1 VRSIAQPA
9 GHAVDLLALSSGGL
23 LVLFSRHDLSLHAV
37 SPSPHPNPHPNP
49 NPVPDT
55 NPNPIPNPKPNQ
67 CSFNQRPLQP
77 PLASA
82 AAAERLAAL
91 AFSASGDV
99 LLSAGERGEVVLRR
113 AVDLRVLHRLT
124 AGGGA
129 PPAPLHC
136 LALTADEQFVLAG
149 SRTGQLLIWGV
160 PAQAIARNL
169 LDSLDR
175 TLGLSF

>member
-1 VRSIAQPA
+1 MSCLALSDDGGTLVHTLRAGQYVRSIEQPA
-9 GHAVDLLALSSGGL
+9 GHGVDLLALSSGGL
-23 LVLFSRHDLSLHAV
+23 LLLFSRHDLSLHA
-37 SPSPHPNPHPNP
+37 
-49 NPVPDT
+49 
-55 NPNPIPNPKPNQ
+55 
-67 CSFNQRPLQP
+67 CSLNQRPLQP

-99 LLSAGERGEVVLRR
+99 VLSAGERGEVVLRR

-124 AGGGA
+124 VGGGSS
-129 PPAPLHC
+129 PVPLHC

-149 SRTGQLLIWGV
+149 SHTGHLLIWGV

>member
-1 VRSIAQPA
+1 M
-9 GHAVDLLALSSGGL
+9 
-23 LVLFSRHDLSLHAV
+23 
-37 SPSPHPNPHPNP
+37 
-49 NPVPDT
+49 
-55 NPNPIPNPKPNQ
+55 
-67 CSFNQRPLQP
+67 
-77 PLASA
+77 
-82 AAAERLAAL
+82 
-91 AFSASGDV
+91 
-99 LLSAGERGEVVLRR
+99 LRR
-113 AVDLRVLHRLT
+113 AVDLRMLHRLT

-149 SRTGQLLIWGV
+149 SRTGHLLIWGV

>member
-1 VRSIAQPA
+1 MSPLYLPIPPY
-9 GHAVDLLALSSGGL
+9 AVGVTL
-23 LVLFSRHDLSLHAV
+23 LVCISLYLPISPHISLHLPT
-37 SPSPHPNPHPNP
+37 SPYIS
-49 NPVPDT
+49 
-55 NPNPIPNPKPNQ
+55 Q
-67 CSFNQRPLQP
+67 
-77 PLASA
+77 
-82 AAAERLAAL
+82 
-91 AFSASGDV
+91 
-99 LLSAGERGEVVLRR
+99 VVLRR

-124 AGGGA
+124 AGGES

-149 SRTGQLLIWGV
+149 SRTGHLLIWGV